1 MPPEDRFVPRFAAE
15 PPQDLL
21 PYGRWS
27 QTLTEEFL
35 AACLRIDSEGEE
47 LGEPDEVTWYPDRTW
62 HGRTFVPAT
71 ALTSQGYELFGYV
84 SYAPGG
90 DGEEP
95 TDFHS
100 VADYTAETAAANP
113 DWQIDLCDEVV
124 GTWRGEQGKAAAM
137 TLVWGRPL
145 VDGGAVVTG
154 ELADL
159 AVDQCPLLEGRF
171 TLLAPD
177 DYRGDTLDAS
187 AGARHQL
194 ARLDREDRRRRPRG
208 GPHRPVGE
216 QVLVDDR
223 LDRAHVAV
231 GRHAADREAGLL
243 AGEGGVGLLGAEARL
258 VHAVGARRDD
268 EQRLVADPEDQRLA
282 DRPHLA
288 ADRGSGVRGGARTG
302 RELLDVLEARGAHAA
317 AVGTRLAIS

>member
-1 MPPEDRFVPRFAAE
+1 MAPEDRFVPRFAAE

-100 VADYTAETAAANP
+100 VADYTAETAEANP
-113 DWQIDLCDEVV
+113 DWQIDLCDEVI

-177 DYRGDTLDAS
+177 DYRGDTLDVKVF
-187 AGARHQL
+187 
-194 ARLDREDRRRRPRG
+194 DRRG
-208 GPHRPVGE
+208 SE
-216 QVLVDDR
+216 L
-223 LDRAHVAV
+223 AH
-231 GRHAADREAGLL
+231 ESLYT
-243 AGEGGVGLLGAEARL
+243 E
-258 VHAVGARRDD
+258 DD
-268 EQRLVADPEDQRLA
+268 EEEDA
-282 DRPHLA
+282 PDA
-288 ADRGSGVRGGARTG
+288 
-302 RELLDVLEARGAHAA
+302 
-317 AVGTRLAIS
+317 

>member
-35 AACLRIDSEGEE
+35 AACLRIDSEGED
-47 LGEPDEVTWYPDRTW
+47 LGEPGEIAWYPDRTW

-71 ALTSQGYELFGYV
+71 ASTSGGYELYGYV

-95 TDFHS
+95 GDFHS
-100 VADYTAETAAANP
+100 VADYTSETADANP

-145 VDGGAVVTG
+145 VDGGAVVTA

-159 AVDQCPLLEGRF
+159 SVDQCLLLEGRF
-171 TLLAPD
+171 TLIAPD
-177 DYRGDTLDAS
+177 DYRGDTLDVKLYDRR
-187 AGARHQL
+187 GQQL
-194 ARLDREDRRRRPRG
+194 AHESLYAED
-208 GPHRPVGE
+208 E
-216 QVLVDDR
+216 D
-223 LDRAHVAV
+223 
-231 GRHAADREAGLL
+231 
-243 AGEGGVGLLGAEARL
+243 GA
-258 VHAVGARRDD
+258 
-268 EQRLVADPEDQRLA
+268 
-282 DRPHLA
+282 
-288 ADRGSGVRGGARTG
+288 
-302 RELLDVLEARGAHAA
+302 
-317 AVGTRLAIS
+317 